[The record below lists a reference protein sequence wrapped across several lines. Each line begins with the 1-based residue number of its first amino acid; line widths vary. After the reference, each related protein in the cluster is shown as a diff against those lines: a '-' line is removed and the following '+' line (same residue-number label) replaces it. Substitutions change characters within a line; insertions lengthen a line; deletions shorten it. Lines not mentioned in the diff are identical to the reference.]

1 MTKYRLICVDDD
13 PLALEQVK
21 DVLCKTD
28 LPLDCEFFGSPTRAI
43 EAHQQQPAQIVI
55 SDLRMGATDG
65 LALITTMRETAPD
78 AVYMLLSAKADLES
92 ALLAVNEVRVFRFLT
107 KPARLQDISAA
118 VSGAINELAARDL
131 RTAASSTLSAIEQK
145 KTAVATVDI
154 NGKIIYA
161 NAPAYEIFSDAETFR
176 IGDDRV
182 VRSADS
188 STTRD
193 FRQFLSDLAD
203 SKEERKGGNLF
214 RFSRAEGESA
224 VVVSAVYFD
233 DSETATPHFSLIIA
247 DPSKKEITS
256 AASIATALHLT
267 PSEARVVHG
276 LVLGGGVAEAATH
289 AGVSLST
296 ARSYLKN
303 VFHKTGVS
311 KQAELVRLALL
322 SAA

>member
-28 LPLDCEFFGSPTRAI
+28 LPLDCEYFGSPTRAI
-43 EAHQQQPAQIVI
+43 DAHRQQPAQIVI
-55 SDLRMGATDG
+55 SDLRMGSTDG
-65 LALITTMRETAPD
+65 LEVITTMRETAPN

-107 KPARLQDISAA
+107 KPARLKDISDA
-118 VSGAINELAARDL
+118 VSGAINELVARDL

-145 KTAVATVDI
+145 KTAVATIDV
-154 NGKIIYA
+154 NGRIIYA
-161 NAPAYEIFSDAETFR
+161 NAPAYKIFGDAETFA
-176 IGDDRV
+176 IGDDQV
-182 VRSADS
+182 IRSVDS
-188 STTRD
+188 STTKD
-193 FRQFLSDLAD
+193 FRQFLFDLAEA
-203 SKEERKGGNLF
+203 KEGKKGGNLF
-214 RFSRAEGESA
+214 RFSRTEGESA

-233 DSETATPHFSLIIA
+233 GSEATKPHFSLIIA
-247 DPSKKEITS
+247 DPAKTEITS
-256 AASIATALHLT
+256 AASIATALRLT

-276 LVLGGGVAEAATH
+276 LVLGGGVAEAASH